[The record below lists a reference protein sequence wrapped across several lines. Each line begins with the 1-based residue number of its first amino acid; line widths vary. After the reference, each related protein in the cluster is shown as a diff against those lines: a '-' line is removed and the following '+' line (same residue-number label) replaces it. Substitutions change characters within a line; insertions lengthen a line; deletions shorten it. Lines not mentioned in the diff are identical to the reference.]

1 LPITDPRFLAV
12 TVEEMMTDYFAHI
25 YFDDPK
31 AADEIED
38 DEFDVDSVASMIQSK
53 KAPLDDF
60 ENLE

>member
-1 LPITDPRFLAV
+1 M
-12 TVEEMMTDYFAHI
+12 EEMLADYYAHH

-38 DEFDVDSVASMIQSK
+38 DDFNPDDVARLTSRKPPA
-53 KAPLDDF
+53 DDF